1 MQPTQKIE
9 LPIAVRKFE
18 LESAHGAPAT
28 PVTATLYPPTFSDD
42 GKHWLCPYEIVGLSR
57 DKRGYGAGEDAMQ
70 AILLAL
76 ARMGT
81 ELYCAGEAKEGRLKW
96 LGADQLGF
104 PSFSRDLI
112 KAPDEHVQT
121 YFV

>member
-1 MQPTQKIE
+1 MQNTE
-9 LPIAVRKFE
+9 LPIAVRELE

-28 PVTATLYPPTFSDD
+28 PVTATLYPPTFSDA
-42 GKHWLCPYEIVGLSR
+42 GKHWVCRYEIIGLSLEQ
-57 DKRGYGAGEDAMQ
+57 RGHGAGEDAMQ
-70 AILLAL
+70 ALMLAL

-81 ELYCAGEAKEGRLKW
+81 DLYCSDEAKKGRLKW
-96 LGADQLGF
+96 FGADQLGF
-104 PSFSRDLI
+104 PCYSRDLV